1 MQQASGFSASER
13 SFIRGQMVDEFHLDS
28 LENWYPVA
36 IDPHTDSV
44 FWRDMGQQRF
54 VESFFHNSL
63 DAQAREARR
72 VCKTKVSSL
81 AKIRST
87 VAPSAFIFH
96 ISRCGSTLLTQMLAS
111 LTSCI
116 VLSEPPVID
125 MFCRN
130 YLNTRDQQI
139 GHENQIQIFR
149 QLIAALGQQ
158 RFPAES
164 HLIIKLD
171 SWHIGHCEFIREA
184 YPDVPMYFLFRDPK
198 QVLASHRKQRGPQM
212 IPDYLD
218 LGNIKAEKT
227 GLEVADLDG
236 YCLRILDQFFAT
248 ALSHAD
254 NQQLRLL
261 NYKELPNYVWDRLL
275 NELGISCSPAEMQ
288 EIRQRSGYHSKHT
301 LQSFSERLEEQAP
314 HAFFAHTFS
323 LYEQLESMRQQQ
335 G

>member
-1 MQQASGFSASER
+1 MQQATGFSASER
-13 SFIRGQMVDEFHLDS
+13 SYIRGQLVDEIDLDS

-54 VESFFHNSL
+54 IESFFHNSL

-81 AKIRST
+81 AKIRNT
-87 VAPSAFIFH
+87 VNPSAFIFH

-130 YLNTRDQQI
+130 YLNTTDQRTS
-139 GHENQIQIFR
+139 HENRIQIFR
-149 QLIAALGQQ
+149 QLICALGQQ

-171 SWHIGHCEFIREA
+171 SWHIGHCEFIRQA
-184 YPDVPMYFLFRDPK
+184 FPDVPMYFLFRDPK
-198 QVLASHRKQRGPQM
+198 QVLASHQKQRGPQM
-212 IPDYLD
+212 IPGYVD
-218 LGNIKAEKT
+218 LGNIKAEQA
-227 GLEVADLDG
+227 GLDVADLDG
-236 YCLRILDQFFAT
+236 YCLRILDQFFSA
-248 ALSHAD
+248 ALRHAD
-254 NQQLRLL
+254 NLHLRLV
-261 NYKELPNYVWDRLL
+261 NYKELPSYVWGRLL
-275 NELGISCSPAEMQ
+275 NELGISCSSNEMQ
-288 EIRQRSGYHSKHT
+288 EIRQRSSYHSKHT
-301 LQSFSERLEEQAP
+301 LQNFSERFEEQVP
-314 HAFFAHTFS
+314 HAFFARTFS
-323 LYEQLESMRQQQ
+323 LYEQLESMRDRQ